1 MLLDRLG
8 RELDLS
14 DLEEL
19 ALESERF
26 TIQQP
31 ANDLKRLIGAAA
43 SLTEWNVEAFEFL
56 DRVTDADTQFE
67 TSARNRVDHR
77 DILGEANWVM
87 KRHQQHTQRYADA
100 LGACRDRCGR
110 RQHRGQVTVVD
121 EAMLTQPDV
130 VEAVLTPC
138 DLVEDFAVE
147 AVVRLTLLR
156 SVAEVVP
163 ETEPNFPLAQWRLP
177 VSRAS

>member
-77 DILGEANWVM
+77 FLVGRQTSAAYQGVNVELEYPRGIEAENL
-87 KRHQQHTQRYADA
+87 RAAFLFQFTHLTF
-100 LGACRDRCGR
+100 DRLR
-110 RQHRGQVTVVD
+110 RMR
-121 EAMLTQPDV
+121 P
-130 VEAVLTPC
+130 
-138 DLVEDFAVE
+138 
-147 AVVRLTLLR
+147 
-156 SVAEVVP
+156 
-163 ETEPNFPLAQWRLP
+163 
-177 VSRAS
+177 